1 MKNNS
6 PVRSSSGKPNEEDTA
21 IYAQSQ
27 KRRAPPPPIAP
38 AKVEKL
44 PPDVGEER
52 LDHMKKMKELK
63 PVMPTLET
71 NYYDQ
76 VIQ

>member
-1 MKNNS
+1 MHS
-6 PVRSSSGKPNEEDTA
+6 PSGKPNNEDTA
-21 IYAQSQ
+21 IYAQPQ
-27 KRRAPPPPIAP
+27 KRRAPPPPIAS
-38 AKVEKL
+38 AKVEKP

-63 PVMPTLET
+63 PVMPILET

-76 VIQ
+76 VIIISS